1 MEDLLAELA
10 NDCDSDCSEK
20 IMVEKFDTADE
31 INAEFMPMGY
41 GSRNDQVY
49 IDDEVLDYY

>member
-10 NDCDSDCSEK
+10 NDCNSDCSQK
-20 IMVEKFDTADE
+20 IMIEKFDTADE

-41 GSRNDQVY
+41 SSRNDQVY

>member
-10 NDCDSDCSEK
+10 NDSDSDCSEK
-20 IMVEKFDTADE
+20 IICEKFDTAEE

-41 GSRNDQVY
+41 GSREQVY